1 MPRIAKTNMGQ
12 KLFKDHEFLKEGM
25 PNLDTRYTTK
35 GYIRD
40 IKITGEELDPVSKRI
55 NKTMSIQIDFDT
67 LPNTERWFKLKI
79 TASEALARIGNR
91 TAAFE
96 AGERVEYRYPPA
108 AFYEGEA
115 FLIDDDRGNFYKDYQ
130 KNKSTCVVDV
140 FSNLANKT
148 VPSGL

>member
-1 MPRIAKTNMGQ
+1 MPKIAKTNIGQ

-25 PNLDTRYTTK
+25 PNLDTTYTTK

-40 IKITGEELDPVSKRI
+40 IRITGEEIDPVSKRI
-55 NKTMSIQIDFDT
+55 NKTMCVQIDFDN
-67 LPNTERWFKLKI
+67 LANTNRWFKLK
-79 TASEALARIGNR
+79 TKASDVLANIGNR

-96 AGERVEYRYPPA
+96 AGERVEYKYPPTG
-108 AFYEGEA
+108 FFEGEA
-115 FLIDDDRGNFYKDYQ
+115 SIIDDERENFYKDYQ